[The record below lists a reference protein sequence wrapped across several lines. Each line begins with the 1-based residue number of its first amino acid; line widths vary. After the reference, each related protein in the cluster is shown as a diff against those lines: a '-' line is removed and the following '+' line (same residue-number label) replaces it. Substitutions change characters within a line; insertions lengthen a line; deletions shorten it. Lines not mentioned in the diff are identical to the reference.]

1 MAIAGG
7 WGSSLLTSACSE
19 VSHPGDSADARADDK
34 EISWPSTASGPTLAW
49 FDPFPLPSSCLD
61 SSPPLPGHFPV
72 GSAGIEPA
80 TQGL

>member
-19 VSHPGDSADARADDK
+19 VSHPGDSADAGADDK

-49 FDPFPLPSSCLD
+49 FDPFPLPSSCLN
-61 SSPPLPGHFPV
+61 SSPLPGHLPV